1 MSSWSSTAALGP
13 VRRCAI
19 LLRGR
24 LICAW
29 CLQDPTPEDK
39 PRGRSLQIDHVVQR
53 ADGGLSSPANLVPAC
68 WDCNQ
73 ARADGF
79 IEARLLS
86 LGVSWRSAK
95 RRVARQLQ
103 QPLDVKEASFLARQ
117 WYPWLGAYRERTR
130 LACRRWRERR
140 REVAMEADTA
150 HSNMVIEG
158 DPTIDF
164 PFGFNIPQEGDS

>member
-24 LICAW
+24 LVCAW
-29 CLQDPTPEDK
+29 CLQDPTPEAL
-39 PRGRSLQIDHVVQR
+39 PRGRSLQIDHVIER
-53 ADGGLSSPANLVPAC
+53 AAGGDSTPANLVPAC

-73 ARADGF
+73 ARTDGF

-95 RRVARQLQ
+95 RRVAKQLLK
-103 QPLDVKEASFLARQ
+103 PLDVKEASSLAQQ
-117 WYPWLGAYRERTR
+117 WYPWLEAYRARTR

-140 REVAMEADTA
+140 AAARAEALAAGLDGT
-150 HSNMVIEG
+150 E
-158 DPTIDF
+158 F
-164 PFGFNIPQEGDS
+164 PFGFNVPQEGVT